1 MATTKADGFIEA
13 LRRLEEEGD
22 LETLVSLFAEDAEL
36 SNPHVVAEER
46 GREGARRFWHMYRDS
61 FADVQ
66 SSFRNV
72 VETDD
77 TVVLEW
83 SSRGHTTHGGDFT
96 YDGVSIL
103 HFTGGAIDRFKAY
116 FDPGKLRT
124 PLSHAA

>member
-1 MATTKADGFIEA
+1 
-13 LRRLEEEGD
+13 
-22 LETLVSLFAEDAEL
+22 
-36 SNPHVVAEER
+36 
-46 GREGARRFWHMYRDS
+46 MYRDS
-61 FADVQ
+61 FADVR

-116 FDPGKLRT
+116 FDPGKLRA

>member
-1 MATTKADGFIEA
+1 M
-13 LRRLEEEGD
+13 
-22 LETLVSLFAEDAEL
+22 
-36 SNPHVVAEER
+36 
-46 GREGARRFWHMYRDS
+46 
-61 FADVQ
+61 
-66 SSFRNV
+66 
-72 VETDD
+72 ETDD

-103 HFTGGAIDRFKAY
+103 HFTAGSIDRFKAY